1 MKIIAKCILLSL
13 MAAIPFFAA
22 CEKVDL
28 NNLEDDLQQIL
39 IRDTVFVKDTIHIKD
54 TVMLIGANVDK
65 VAFPHEGGSFCIS
78 IDSSLEYEVEIGAGW
93 VVIGE
98 NCSTPSETLHV
109 IVEKNATQQTRTA
122 TLSITY
128 VTGQTREITVE
139 QAARVLF
146 AGGAG
151 TVDNPYLIATSKD
164 LVTLSDYMEKADSA
178 AKYKS
183 KHYQQIADID
193 MSSVTAYVPVG
204 ITTPFVGVYDG
215 GNYKIS
221 DLAINQTV
229 SGKPAGLFGFAG
241 EGAVIRN
248 VVIDGIKINSASYY
262 TGAIV
267 GDEYCSTIENCVVSG
282 ADIKNTGAPSE
293 GDYKDAS
300 LTGGLVGHAYEGTV
314 KGCKFNGTV
323 YASTHRAGGI
333 IGVASS
339 SETGVVKVIDSE
351 FSGSVS
357 TGWITGGIIGFG
369 KGGVEITGCVSRG
382 KVSSTGNSAGGII
395 GRICRGAIKDCVFS
409 SAGDV
414 NVAKNDAGGIV
425 GMVYSSGA
433 TSEVLID
440 NCASYGK
447 VSALINTGGILGLL
461 DHGANDK
468 LVISNSVAYGC
479 EIQSTGKD
487 SSWNWQM
494 AGGVCGYLKGAG
506 EATFVNCLAFPETV
520 SVVLAAGGGIGGF
533 AGYIEKP
540 YTFENC
546 AVCMSTSDIL
556 YNSGPVT
563 NLSNGYYGA
572 FFGRSTK
579 AAEMKNCYASSGIQF
594 GPTNGSEVRTSCVSM
609 GTTEMTDGTLLA
621 LLNDNA
627 SALAG
632 AKTWVAGEN
641 GYPILSDCPSDPDKK
656 SGKTLRISVIGDSIS
671 TFAGWVPNGY
681 GCHYPKT
688 DEGYDVNSV
697 EQTWWHRFIYH
708 YMPSARLDM
717 NLSYSGTTV
726 VKNSTDDSDKYY
738 YGKDFCARYLE
749 CGGMGRPDV
758 VLLHGGTN
766 DCWQTPRNEYLLGTQ
781 SMLSANRPSDEVM
794 AAVYQAADACTT
806 LDQAKS
812 LDNSTFVSAYVKLI
826 RMMQLQYPSVKIVC
840 VIGDHVG
847 TVDHHAIQE
856 SIIHIAEHYNS
867 HCRVVDFPSLVGWQT
882 TGAPLSKAGGSH
894 PDAAGMDYMASEIY
908 KAVGS
913 WLAAE

>member
-1 MKIIAKCILLSL
+1 MKRISKYIIPSL
-13 MAAIPFFAA
+13 MAAISLFAA
-22 CEKVDL
+22 CEKVDIKD
-28 NNLEDDLQQIL
+28 LEDDLQQIV
-39 IRDTVFVKDTIHIKD
+39 IKDTVYVKDTVHIKD

-65 VAFPHEGGSFCIS
+65 VTFPQEGGSFCIS
-78 IDSSLEYEVEIGAGW
+78 IDSRLEYEVETGADW
-93 VVIGE
+93 IVIGE

-109 IVEKNATQQTRTA
+109 VVEENATQQTRTSI
-122 TLSITY
+122 LSISY
-128 VTGQTREITVE
+128 ANGQTRVITIE

-164 LVTLSDYMEKADSA
+164 LVTLSDYMAKADSA

-183 KHYQQIADID
+183 RHYQQIADID
-193 MSSVTAYVPVG
+193 MSSVAAYVPVG
-204 ITTPFVGVYDG
+204 VTTPFVGVYDG

-221 DLAINQTV
+221 GLAINQTV
-229 SGKPAGLFGFAG
+229 SGNPAGLFGFAG
-241 EGAVIRN
+241 EGAVIKN
-248 VVIDGIKINSASYY
+248 VVIDGIKINSTSYY

-267 GDEYCSTIENCVVSG
+267 GYEDCSTIENCVVAG
-282 ADIKNTGAPSE
+282 ADIKNTGAPSD

-300 LTGGLVGHAYEGTV
+300 LTGGLVGYAYEGTV
-314 KGCKFNGTV
+314 KGCKFDGTV

-339 SETGVVKVIDSE
+339 SETGVVKVVDSE

-395 GRICRGAIKDCVFS
+395 GRICRGTIKDCVFS

-425 GMVYSSGA
+425 GMVYNSGA
-433 TSEVLID
+433 VSEVLID

-468 LVISNSVAYGC
+468 LTISNSVAYGC
-479 EIQSTGKD
+479 EVQSTGKD

-533 AGYIEKP
+533 AGYVEKP

-546 AVCMSTSDIL
+546 AVCMSPSDIL

-579 AAEMKNCYASSGIQF
+579 AAEMKNCYAPSGIQF
-594 GPTNGSEVRTSCVSM
+594 GPTNGSEIRTSCVSM
-609 GTTEMTDGTLLA
+609 GTNEMTDGTLLD
-621 LLNDNA
+621 LLNGNA
-627 SALAG
+627 SALTG
-632 AKTWVAGEN
+632 AKSWIAGEN
-641 GYPILSDCPSDPDKK
+641 GYPTLTGCPADPDKK

-726 VKNSTDDSDKYY
+726 VKNSAEDSDKYY

-758 VLLHGGTN
+758 ILIHGGTN

-781 SMLSANRPSDEVM
+781 SMLSESRPSDEAM
-794 AAVYQAADACTT
+794 APVYQAADACTT
-806 LDQAKS
+806 LDQAKN

-826 RMMQLQYPSVKIVC
+826 RMIQLQYPSVKIVC

-847 TVDHHAIQE
+847 TANHHAIQE
-856 SIIHIAEHYNS
+856 SILHIADHYKS

-894 PDAAGMDYMASEIY
+894 PDAAGMDFMASEIY

-913 WLAAE
+913 WLTAE